1 MNCNKELKKFK
12 LCKQFTIPIERL
24 IEEGIV
30 ETIEEETVVMSLEK
44 LFPIY

>member
-1 MNCNKELKKFK
+1 MNCNKKLKKFK